1 MADLKS
7 LSDKLT
13 DFAEKRNAFKEA
25 EAVAKEL
32 ERPYR
37 DAMNECIDL
46 LLEAG
51 FNSLKVIGVGTFT
64 LGGRTYAR
72 VTDMPTLLEY
82 AAEHNLGQMHIDEDG
97 TYVIRFE
104 RGDKEAVVEGAH
116 TKIST
121 LNNGIFGLDVNK
133 STLNQL
139 AEENEGNV
147 PGIVQFTTRYITVY
161 K

>member
-46 LLEAG
+46 LLDRK
-51 FNSLKVIGVGTFT
+51 S
-64 LGGRTYAR
+64 
-72 VTDMPTLLEY
+72 
-82 AAEHNLGQMHIDEDG
+82 
-97 TYVIRFE
+97 
-104 RGDKEAVVEGAH
+104 VV
-116 TKIST
+116 
-121 LNNGIFGLDVNK
+121 
-133 STLNQL
+133 
-139 AEENEGNV
+139 
-147 PGIVQFTTRYITVY
+147 
-161 K
+161 